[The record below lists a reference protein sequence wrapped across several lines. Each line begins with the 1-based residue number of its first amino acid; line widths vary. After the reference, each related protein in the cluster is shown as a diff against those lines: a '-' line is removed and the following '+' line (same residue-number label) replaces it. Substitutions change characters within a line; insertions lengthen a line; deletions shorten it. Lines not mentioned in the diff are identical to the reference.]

1 MKKKVIDILINQL
14 SDYCDNNEN
23 CKHCACFIY
32 NQPCLSSAL
41 KHYQSTPNKILEYL
55 YSLDEGLESFN
66 DD

>member
-14 SDYCDNNEN
+14 DDYCYKTN

-32 NQPCLSSAL
+32 KQYCLSSAL
-41 KHYQSTPNKILEYL
+41 QHYQSKPNEILKYL
-55 YSLDEGLESFN
+55 YSLDEGIEFFN